1 MPKTLCAPCASSGH
15 AERYLPGGVGAP
27 LAHQAQG
34 HMPRV
39 VQGRQSRAECIL
51 EWPDLREWSVHYC
64 QTSLDQLDCHIQGRH
79 PQHREQAGKLRYR
92 WGQGAQEEY

>member
-1 MPKTLCAPCASSGH
+1 MGD
-15 AERYLPGGVGAP
+15 P

-39 VQGRQSRAECIL
+39 VEGRAECIL
-51 EWPDLREWSVHYC
+51 ERPDLREWSVHHC
-64 QTSLDQLDCHIQGRH
+64 QTLLDQLDCHIQGRH
-79 PQHREQAGKLRYR
+79 PQHMGQVGKLRYR